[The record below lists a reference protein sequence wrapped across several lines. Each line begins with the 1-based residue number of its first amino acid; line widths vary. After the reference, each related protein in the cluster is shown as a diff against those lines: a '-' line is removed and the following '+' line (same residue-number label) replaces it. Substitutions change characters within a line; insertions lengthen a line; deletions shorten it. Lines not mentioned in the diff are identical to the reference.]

1 MKSKSL
7 CVSYPLPIC
16 GPRKSNYEG
25 IVSAEGAGREII
37 RSFCK
42 SFWRH
47 CKCREEIACN
57 GAYSAVTNGIQWLQQ
72 EMTERELTILS
83 SISKVP
89 INNRKHSCSTF
100 PASSYCQELNA
111 QSGQRVQL
119 FSSFFHE
126 GSRSRLCHWWNP
138 AVSNP
143 FQSGAT

>member
-100 PASSYCQELNA
+100 PASSYCQKQA
-111 QSGQRVQL
+111 TQCSVWAAR
-119 FSSFFHE
+119 
-126 GSRSRLCHWWNP
+126 P
-138 AVSNP
+138 AVLLLFP
-143 FQSGAT
+143 RG